1 MVCACVRVGQAATAS
16 RISLVAPQRSTES
29 SDRESR
35 SPSRHAE
42 TKRCLNPRC
51 LSARLRSRAFRI
63 PRIAKE
69 INLLD
74 ELFVD
79 YEEQVCGLLEN
90 RKTTDLRGLLEKGKK
105 GR

>member
-1 MVCACVRVGQAATAS
+1 MPQSTMPVRT
-16 RISLVAPQRSTES
+16 IEKP
-29 SDRESR
+29 
-35 SPSRHAE
+35 
-42 TKRCLNPRC
+42 KR
-51 LSARLRSRAFRI
+51 FRI

-79 YEEQVCGLLEN
+79 YEELVCGLLEN

-105 GR
+105 AR

>member
-1 MVCACVRVGQAATAS
+1 M
-16 RISLVAPQRSTES
+16 PQSTMPPRTIEK
-29 SDRESR
+29 
-35 SPSRHAE
+35 P
-42 TKRCLNPRC
+42 KR
-51 LSARLRSRAFRI
+51 FRI

-79 YEEQVCGLLEN
+79 YEELVCGLLEN

-105 GR
+105 AR

>member
-1 MVCACVRVGQAATAS
+1 MSVV
-16 RISLVAPQRSTES
+16 ES
-29 SDRESR
+29 SEREVALAFSDT
-35 SPSRHAE
+35 PE
-42 TKRCLNPRC
+42 TAQPNPMPQSTMPPRTIEKPKR
-51 LSARLRSRAFRI
+51 FRI

-79 YEEQVCGLLEN
+79 YEELVCGLLEN

-105 GR
+105 AR

>member
-1 MVCACVRVGQAATAS
+1 MPQSTM
-16 RISLVAPQRSTES
+16 PQRTIEK
-29 SDRESR
+29 
-35 SPSRHAE
+35 P
-42 TKRCLNPRC
+42 KR
-51 LSARLRSRAFRI
+51 FRI

-69 INLLD
+69 INLLH

-105 GR
+105 AR

>member
-1 MVCACVRVGQAATAS
+1 MC
-16 RISLVAPQRSTES
+16 S
-29 SDRESR
+29 SDREVALAFSDTPQTAPKPMPQSTMPAR
-35 SPSRHAE
+35 TIEKP
-42 TKRCLNPRC
+42 KR
-51 LSARLRSRAFRI
+51 FRI

-105 GR
+105 AR

>member
-1 MVCACVRVGQAATAS
+1 MPVLAIANAIEKPKTR
-16 RISLVAPQRSTES
+16 
-29 SDRESR
+29 
-35 SPSRHAE
+35 
-42 TKRCLNPRC
+42 
-51 LSARLRSRAFRI
+51 FRI

-105 GR
+105 AR

>member
-1 MVCACVRVGQAATAS
+1 MPQSTM
-16 RISLVAPQRSTES
+16 PQRTIEK
-29 SDRESR
+29 
-35 SPSRHAE
+35 P
-42 TKRCLNPRC
+42 KR
-51 LSARLRSRAFRI
+51 FRI

-79 YEEQVCGLLEN
+79 YEELVCGLLEN

-105 GR
+105 AR

>member
-1 MVCACVRVGQAATAS
+1 MPRSTM
-16 RISLVAPQRSTES
+16 PQRTIEK
-29 SDRESR
+29 
-35 SPSRHAE
+35 P
-42 TKRCLNPRC
+42 KR
-51 LSARLRSRAFRI
+51 FRI

-105 GR
+105 AR

>member
-1 MVCACVRVGQAATAS
+1 MPQSTM
-16 RISLVAPQRSTES
+16 PQRTIEK
-29 SDRESR
+29 
-35 SPSRHAE
+35 P
-42 TKRCLNPRC
+42 KR
-51 LSARLRSRAFRI
+51 FRI

-79 YEEQVCGLLEN
+79 YEQLVCGLLEN

-105 GR
+105 AR